1 MLLPFQVYILGGS
14 ADEEEKTT
22 ADVFDVVD
30 EQITR
35 ASFTFESPGKDRFG
49 DTILYIFHGL

>member
-14 ADEEEKTT
+14 ADEEERTT
-22 ADVFDVVD
+22 ADVFDVAD

-35 ASFTFESPGKDRFG
+35 ASFSFDEPGKDRFV
-49 DTILYIFHGL
+49 DKHF